1 MKALET
7 PSDSN
12 LIVLGRKSIFNGI
25 KLNGCA
31 TQSIFYLD
39 SNLHWVLMIA
49 ISIAICHVITD
60 LINFGVNNKI
70 SFNSQW
76 NVLY

>member
-49 ISIAICHVITD
+49 ISMPFQVITD